1 MQNMIE
7 EQEALKDFSDQQL
20 IKEMQMPSG
29 GIRPISV
36 VSELNRRRRMRADQ
50 DRAEAA
56 NAPTVAEEV
65 VMAAGM
71 GDMSQMAQA
80 MAPKTSMT
88 ENTGIAAMMPKQP
101 TRMATGGVVKMQEA
115 GSVQEQIDKIMAE
128 ARANPN
134 SITNTL
140 QPAITELS
148 LKGSYGKEAQRQ
160 VVQAAIAGELGLEM
174 QREVLA
180 KALAGEYGDEVK
192 EGAKRASGAL
202 EQSGLR
208 GFEPASNQ
216 LAPTASV
223 AETVVSPSRGFKPT
237 SNQLAPTAAT
247 AETVKPEF
255 ESGVLKSGIRGFEP
269 TSNQLAPTAS
279 VAKTVTPEFES
290 GMLKSGIRGFE
301 PTSNQLAPTAAVY
314 EYPPSMMTMPAM
326 RDPAVI
332 DPTTGQP
339 YDVLGSMRQQAEQT
353 RQAEAQAAF
362 EQSRLTPDELMV
374 PFNNSPDPADLT
386 RFLASQK
393 PRYQGGNVPGG
404 SLPSENQRLIEEA
417 AEMKEKLDLQ
427 RAESNFMNPD
437 RFNRTPEDK
446 LKSPEEQFAELGA
459 TKQIIDGE
467 EFFVTPVGNTYD
479 SSGRPVQGGKAIQ
492 AIQSAQIG
500 GADFSKSPLGEIP
513 FGSNQVDAE
522 GNVIPGTFKKAEL
535 NIGDLTTPDPLVNF
549 GKGTKNLINQITPNI
564 PFIDIPQIE
573 EGSASVTDVAS
584 ANNQIAKNR
593 AINPNKDS
601 GQGLTSE
608 TIAGDPRIASGVV
621 GETVKEDKK
630 ENEEAANIFKNIS
643 FAKNDKSSLET
654 EEQAALAESEA
665 LRTNNRGFTPDE
677 DLIESETA
685 AIATKV
691 ANEAGGAALG
701 AGGPEAAKAAQQEFS
716 KDQWMRFAMFGL
728 IASEGTAKSRSEAAK
743 TYLAMDAKDK
753 DRTSKEK
760 IATDTRASQERIA
773 GIKSR
778 ATQENTA
785 ARIRSAT
792 LNRDFRVL
800 ESIQDELKESL
811 ALITPLKPGD
821 PVSAQNKDAY
831 NTLTKQ
837 LKEVREQIRGLG
849 SFDLGPGSGR
859 TEIAGNYNVTAGAT

>member
-1 MQNMIE
+1 MNI
-7 EQEALKDFSDQQL
+7 LKVQDDLKNFSQQQL
-20 IKEMQMPSG
+20 VTEMQRPSG
-29 GIRPISV
+29 NVPQFLV
-36 VSELNRRRRMRADQ
+36 LSELSRRKRMQTDQ
-50 DRAEAA
+50 ARAETADT
-56 NAPTVAEEV
+56 PTVAQEAV
-65 VMAAGM
+65 AAAGM
-71 GDMSQMAQA
+71 PMGGVAQMAQA

-115 GSVQEQIDKIMAE
+115 GNVQEQIDKIMAE

-208 GFEPASNQ
+208 GFKPEGSQYSPLSIDGQ
-216 LAPTASV
+216 LASTAAT
-223 AETVVSPSRGFKPT
+223 AETVVSPSRGFVPT
-237 SNQLAPTAAT
+237 SNQLAPVAAT
-247 AETVKPEF
+247 AETVVSPSRGFEPTASQLAPIASMAETVKPEF
-255 ESGVLKSGIRGFEP
+255 ESGI
-269 TSNQLAPTAS
+269 
-279 VAKTVTPEFES
+279 
-290 GMLKSGIRGFE
+290 LKSGIRGFE
-301 PTSNQLAPTAAVY
+301 PTSNQLAPTAANAKTVF
-314 EYPPSMMTMPAM
+314 PPSMMTMPAM

-332 DPTTGQP
+332 DPRTGQP
-339 YDVLGSMRQQAEQT
+339 YDALGSMRQQAEQT

-417 AEMKEKLDLQ
+417 AEMKERLDKQ

-459 TKQIIDGE
+459 TKQVIGGE
-467 EFFVTPVGNTYD
+467 EFFVTPIGNTYD
-479 SSGRPVQGGKAIQ
+479 SSGKLVQGGKAIQ

-500 GADFSKSPLGEIP
+500 GADFSKSPLGNIP
-513 FGSNQVDAE
+513 FGSYDTDAE
-522 GNVIPGTFKKAEL
+522 GNVIPESYKKAEL
-535 NIGDLTTPDPLVNF
+535 NIGDLTTPDLIKEP
-549 GKGTKNLINQITPNI
+549 TSNLAS
-564 PFIDIPQIE
+564 FLGVD
-573 EGSASVTDVAS
+573 EGSAPVTDVAS

-608 TIAGDPRIASGVV
+608 TIAGDPRIAAGVV

-630 ENEEAANIFKNIS
+630 ENEEATNIFKNIS
-643 FAKNDKSSLET
+643 FAKNEGQDNQPQDREPLLPI
-654 EEQAALAESEA
+654 EE
-665 LRTNNRGFTPDE
+665 TPDDTPPLTPE
-677 DLIESETA
+677 QELLRKLDAKSAASTGSLMDFYKDLEKDKKYETA
-685 AIATKV
+685 MKMVDFGAELMKPTATIGEGFGK
-691 ANEAGGAALG
+691 ATQSM
-701 AGGPEAAKAAQQEFS
+701 AK
-716 KDQWMRFAMFGL
+716 G
-728 IASEGTAKSRSEAAK
+728 
-743 TYLAMDAKDK
+743 AKDRKK
-753 DRTSKEK
+753 DYNKNK
-760 IATDTRASQERIA
+760 IAILSLQERIDA
-773 GIKSR
+773 SKAAALRSEIGLGIQQANLDLRKELGESR
-778 ATQENTA
+778 ASEA
-785 ARIRSAT
+785 
-792 LNRDFRVL
+792 
-800 ESIQDELKESL
+800 ELKKIEDTYNLLNEGDRYALLSTAKELTPQQAQEL
-811 ALITPLKPGD
+811 ALLQRYRDKLTGG
-821 PVSAQNKDAY
+821 VSNTINSNVADA
-831 NTLTKQ
+831 
-837 LKEVREQIRGLG
+837 
-849 SFDLGPGSGR
+849 
-859 TEIAGNYNVTAGAT
+859 